1 MSNGPA
7 FLHALPAYLGGK
19 RQLCPVLFALLGEAI
34 EHDRWHGM
42 TFVDPFMGG
51 GSVSLYAKAAGFRVL
66 CNDLALR
73 SAVVGRA
80 LIANSSVRLTQA
92 DVAAVLR
99 EPSERYPRLAEQE
112 FCPGVF
118 SREHAQPVDRALYW
132 LHAGQIPE
140 PRRSLLTLLLVK
152 WILRLQP
159 MSMLRGT
166 DARAAAGGDYDR
178 VSPRRVGHYLRSRE
192 LLAPAAWWELTREV
206 NLGVFAG
213 EGEVHQQDAFEFL
226 GSIEGDVVYLDPPYP
241 GTTSYEKEYAV
252 LDCLLE
258 GRRYDASDFSGRT
271 PPLDE
276 LFHACRHIP
285 IWLVSLGNASMAKEE
300 LIDSI
305 SRHATIRR
313 LVEIPY
319 RHLQSIASEEK
330 NVRNR
335 EYVILATR

>member
-34 EHDRWHGM
+34 EHDRWHGT
-42 TFVDPFMGG
+42 TFVDPFLGG

-99 EPSERYPRLAEQE
+99 EPRESYPRLAEQE

-132 LHAGQIPE
+132 LHARQIPE

-192 LLAPAAWWELTREV
+192 LLAPAAWWALAREV

-213 EGEVHQQDAFEFL
+213 EGEAHQRDVFDFL
-226 GSIEGDVVYLDPPYP
+226 KDVDGDIVYL
-241 GTTSYEKEYAV
+241 
-252 LDCLLE
+252 
-258 GRRYDASDFSGRT
+258 
-271 PPLDE
+271 
-276 LFHACRHIP
+276 
-285 IWLVSLGNASMAKEE
+285 SLGQGTYDFKQ
-300 LIDSI
+300 
-305 SRHATIRR
+305 
-313 LVEIPY
+313 VEVF
-319 RHLQSIASEEK
+319 R
-330 NVRNR
+330 
-335 EYVILATR
+335 

>member
-1 MSNGPA
+1 M
-7 FLHALPAYLGGK
+7 
-19 RQLCPVLFALLGEAI
+19 CPVVFALLGEAI
-34 EHDRWHGM
+34 GRDRWRGM
-42 TFVDPFMGG
+42 TFVDPFLGG
-51 GSVSLYAKAAGFRVL
+51 GSASLYAKGLGFRVL

-80 LIANSSVRLTQA
+80 LIANSSVRLAQA

-99 EPSERYPRLAEQE
+99 EPRESYPRLAEQE

-118 SREHAQPVDRALYW
+118 SREHAQPVDRALHW

-140 PRRSLLTLLLVK
+140 PLRSLLTLLVVK

-192 LLAPAAWWELTREV
+192 LLAPAVWWELAREV

-258 GRRYDASDFSGRT
+258 GRTYDTSSFSCSA

-276 LFHACRHIP
+276 LFEACRGIP
-285 IWLVSLGNASMAKEE
+285 VWVVSLGNASIGVEE
-300 LIDSI
+300 LVDRI
-305 SRHATIRR
+305 SKHRKVRR
-313 LVEIPY
+313 VLEVPY
-319 RHLQSIASEEK
+319 RHLESIASEEK
-330 NVRNR
+330 NEGNR
-335 EYVILATR
+335 EYLVLATV